1 MRVKASGLVWFWGVA
16 AEEAKAGHS
25 SDTEAEKAD
34 KREDTEG
41 TEEHGGEQ
49 KEGRGGG
56 SEDRSDEA
64 EDDFDDCQWGLGAGA
79 AGEFA

>member
-1 MRVKASGLVWFWGVA
+1 VRVKVSGLVWFRGVA

-25 SDTEAEKAD
+25 GDTEAEEAD
-34 KREDTEG
+34 QREDAEG

-56 SEDRSDEA
+56 SEDRSDKA
-64 EDDFDDCQWGLGAGA
+64 EDDFDNGQWGLGACA